1 MSEDTNNPVH
11 KLTTDYL
18 QPVPL
23 QSPLK
28 IGQHYFAKVMG
39 KSVLVFLSTLFSPVW
54 QPAREQTALQPSET
68 LLQSIGIMRNIKKK
82 Q

>member
-18 QPVPL
+18 QPVSL

-39 KSVLVFLSTLFSPVW
+39 KSVLVFFINFISTLFSPVW

-68 LLQSIGIMRNIKKK
+68 LLQSIGLMHNI
-82 Q
+82 